1 MITSLIQT
9 YSSQVVRHRWVVLI
23 LSLLVTAWL
32 GIQIGSLK
40 LNNDP
45 DIWAP
50 RQHEF
55 SKTTREL
62 TKVFGGRNVIV
73 IGVYPKS
80 GDIYDTQ
87 ILQKIRNIQR
97 GIEAMP
103 EAIQHN
109 VTSLAAKRVKDIAGS
124 SEGMVVGDMLRDLP
138 RTPADMQRL
147 KEAIARNPVY
157 IDSLVTADGRA
168 AAIVAD
174 FRVEGEAAQYAPV
187 YEKVMALIEKEQ
199 DDSVTFRLGGQP
211 VNAANFEYAMQ
222 KMPVYFGV
230 AFLII
235 MVVQYLTFRSF
246 QGMLLPMLTGILA
259 VIWSLGLLALGR
271 INLDALNTTTP
282 ILIMAVATGHAIQIL
297 KRYDEELQRIFCEGL
312 VDRHEAS
319 RQAVVTSL
327 QRVAPVML
335 TAGLIAALAFFSMTY
350 SDVDMI
356 RNFGIFSG
364 CGILAAMVI
373 ELTLIP
379 ALRSTLPGRP
389 NANVKGPD
397 ALDRALHRVGEWLTQ
412 PKTAKVILGVSALA
426 IVGVAAGALQVRS
439 DNSFKQYF
447 PVDGSVRQDD
457 AVLNNTFGGT
467 DSIVFLIKSDQ
478 PDAIKDARV
487 LKAMDKL
494 QTFLATQP
502 HVGKTQSMA
511 DLIKRMNQAMHAD
524 DPAYHVVPESS
535 DLIAQYLLLY
545 SSSGDPQ
552 DFDSLVNS
560 GYSQAVIW
568 TYLKTDSTTY
578 AKELY
583 AKSRELIER
592 EFPPGITV
600 SIGGSVPQTVASND
614 SLVDTKVVNM
624 LQMAAAVFVLS
635 SLALRSPVG
644 GVFVVVPLAAIV
656 LINFGMMGW
665 LGIPLDMGTAS
676 ITAMVTGIGGD
687 YEIYMLYRLRE
698 EYQRRGN
705 LRDALQASMLSS
717 GKAVLFVA
725 LAIAS
730 GYAALL
736 LSDFQFYPRLGW
748 TMMAT
753 MLISALLSLL
763 FLRAVVV
770 LFQPRFI
777 VGSSRQVATAS
788 RPLSAEGDDDQLAEI
803 KQ

>member
-1 MITSLIQT
+1 MFTSLIQT
-9 YSSQVVRHRWVVLI
+9 YASLVVRHRWVVLI
-23 LSLLVTAWL
+23 LSVLVTACL

-80 GDIYDTQ
+80 GDIYNVQ

-97 GIEAMP
+97 GLEAMP

-109 VTSLAAKRVKDIAGS
+109 VTSLAAKRVKDIGGS

-138 RTPADMQRL
+138 RTPADMQHL

-157 IDSLVTADGRA
+157 IDSLVTPDGRA

-187 YEKVMALIEKEQ
+187 YEKVMALIDKER

-259 VIWSLGLLALGR
+259 VVWSLGLLALGR

-297 KRYDEELQRIFCEGL
+297 KRYDEELQRVFSEGL

-319 RQAVVTSL
+319 RQAVAASL
-327 QRVAPVML
+327 HRVAPVML

-356 RNFGIFSG
+356 RNFGIFSA

-389 NANVKGPD
+389 HANVKGPD
-397 ALDRALHRVGEWLTQ
+397 VLDRALHQVGDWLTQ
-412 PKTAKVILGVSALA
+412 PRAAKVILGVSALV
-426 IVGVAAGALQVRS
+426 IVGVAAGAFKVRS

-447 PVDGSVRQDD
+447 PADGTVRQDD
-457 AVLNNTFGGT
+457 AVLNDTFGGT
-467 DSIVFLIKSDQ
+467 DSIVFLIKADQ
-478 PDAIKDARV
+478 PDAIKDAKV

-494 QTFLATQP
+494 QAFLAEQP
-502 HVGKTQSMA
+502 LVGKTQSVA

-524 DPAYHVVPESS
+524 DPAFHVIPDSS
-535 DLIAQYLLLY
+535 SLIAQYLLLY

-552 DFDSLVNS
+552 DFDSLVDS

-583 AKSRELIER
+583 AKSRELIDK

-644 GVFVVVPLAAIV
+644 GLFVVVPLAAIV

-705 LRDALQASMLSS
+705 LREALQASMLSS

-753 MLISALLSLL
+753 MLVSALLSLL

-777 VGSSRQVATAS
+777 LGAASPSPAVHHAPMATD
-788 RPLSAEGDDDQLAEI
+788 EDNLAEA